1 MIDNQFEKD
10 LIEYNIKLAK
20 EGKQSLVF
28 FIRREKY
35 DKFLDFLMIDYGL
48 KFRTIINRAE
58 DVGSKITIYSIDRN
72 SGVNNS
78 LRGFRCTTLL
88 YDAGIDSL
96 VKERIA
102 IIAKEWYAIYL

>member
-10 LIEYNIKLAK
+10 LIEYNIRLTK
-20 EGKQSLVF
+20 EEKQSLIF
-28 FIRREKY
+28 FIRKEKY
-35 DKFLDFLMIDYGL
+35 DKFLDFLTTNYGL
-48 KFRTIINRAE
+48 RF
-58 DVGSKITIYSIDRN
+58 KITINQAKEISSKIAVYSINRN

-78 LRGFRCTTLL
+78 LRGFRCTTLI

>member
-20 EGKQSLVF
+20 EGKQSLIF

-35 DKFLDFLMIDYGL
+35 DKFLDFLTTNYGL
-48 KFRTIINRAE
+48 RFKITINRAE
-58 DVGSKITIYSIDRN
+58 EISSKITVYSINRN
-72 SGVNNS
+72 SGVNKS
-78 LRGFRCTTLL
+78 LKGFRCTTLI

-96 VKERIA
+96 AKERIV

>member
-1 MIDNQFEKD
+1 MIDNQFERD

-20 EGKQSLVF
+20 EEKQSLIF

-35 DKFLDFLMIDYGL
+35 DKFLDFLIINYGL
-48 KFRTIINRAE
+48 RFKSIINKAE
-58 DVGSKITIYSIDRN
+58 DVNSKIAIYSIDRN

-78 LRGFRCTTLL
+78 LKGFRCTTLI

-96 VKERIA
+96 AKERIA

>member
-20 EGKQSLVF
+20 EEKQSLIF
-28 FIRREKY
+28 FIRKEKY
-35 DKFLDFLMIDYGL
+35 DKFLDFLMINYGL
-48 KFRTIINRAE
+48 RFKITINRAE
-58 DVGSKITIYSIDRN
+58 EISSKIAVYSIDRN

-78 LRGFRCTTLL
+78 LRGFRCTTLF

-96 VKERIA
+96 AKERIT